1 MKYVLEFTKMALSDI
16 EKHKKSGDRTL
27 LKKISQLLNELME
40 HPRTGTGQ
48 PEKLKH
54 DLEGLYSR
62 RINRKHRLVYDIK
75 DEIVT
80 VIVLSAHSHY
90 GDKEKYCCSCSRK
103 YL

>member
-1 MKYVLEFTKMALSDI
+1 MSYLLEFTKTALSDI
-16 EKHKKSGDRTL
+16 EKHKKSGDKTT
-27 LKKISQLLNELME
+27 LKKIHLLLSELME

-48 PEKLKH
+48 PEKLKY

-80 VIVLSAHSHY
+80 VLMLSAHSHY
-90 GDKEKYCCSCSRK
+90 GDK
-103 YL
+103 